1 MNGEGQQLETCNN
14 EAHSGHNVR
23 CPHSTF
29 RPYNKKN
36 TWINNCLDTASIH
49 LHKTFV
55 QSLGNVNFWAESLMV
70 LFLQI
75 ELVGIPRI
83 FLCFVVCL
91 SYYWSFCGTNWED
104 YVRPK
109 ISLRVF
115 LLVPSAAELRHL
127 LHIARLCCDTAT
139 LVCGGNLAVLLCDR
153 PTILS
158 RSRSCRLYA
167 WRQPMIQIILQILLY
182 QRFLYIVPL
191 NILAVVRVDEVVI
204 WILVHFNFHHAVF
217 TVVLKSG
224 EQLSDWV
231 LRLLNTILCSDCC
244 IVSAESSECFLTTS
258 LQLYYSIITTTSREK
273 LFL

>member
-1 MNGEGQQLETCNN
+1 MRLIPATMSSD
-14 EAHSGHNVR
+14 H
-23 CPHSTF
+23 TLTLW
-29 RPYNKKN
+29 PYNKKN

-49 LHKTFV
+49 LHRTFV

-104 YVRPK
+104 YVGPK

-115 LLVPSAAELRHL
+115 LLVQSAAELSHL

-167 WRQPMIQIILQILLY
+167 WRNTD
-182 QRFLYIVPL
+182 YIT
-191 NILAVVRVDEVVI
+191 DFVI
-204 WILVHFNFHHAVF
+204 
-217 TVVLKSG
+217 
-224 EQLSDWV
+224 
-231 LRLLNTILCSDCC
+231 
-244 IVSAESSECFLTTS
+244 SEISVYRTS
-258 LQLYYSIITTTSREK
+258 
-273 LFL
+273 

>member
-1 MNGEGQQLETCNN
+1 MSCRHIVTETTCQFSRHVQLFRPFIIFTISADTFDFLPFTNWIRKWPLATSHKQMNGEGQQLETCNN
-14 EAHSGHNVR
+14 EPHSGHNVR

-29 RPYNKKN
+29 RPHNKKN
-36 TWINNCLDTASIH
+36 TWINNCLDTTSIH
-49 LHKTFV
+49 FHRTFV
-55 QSLGNVNFWAESLMV
+55 QSLVNVNFLAESLIV

-75 ELVGIPRI
+75 ELSGIPWI

-115 LLVPSAAELRHL
+115 LPAQSAAELRHL
-127 LHIARLCCDTAT
+127 LHIARLCCDTPT

-167 WRQPMIQIILQILLY
+167 WRQPMTKIIVQI
-182 QRFLYIVPL
+182 
-191 NILAVVRVDEVVI
+191 
-204 WILVHFNFHHAVF
+204 
-217 TVVLKSG
+217 S
-224 EQLSDWV
+224 
-231 LRLLNTILCSDCC
+231 
-244 IVSAESSECFLTTS
+244 
-258 LQLYYSIITTTSREK
+258 
-273 LFL
+273 